1 MNIAHDTKQH
11 LIGGSIVAFALACF
25 ICIAKFYDHGLAI
38 AVAGP
43 LFGWGVERYQ
53 AIRRNGAFEYRD
65 ILHTAIPFE
74 VLAVAVWIFG
84 P

>member
-1 MNIAHDTKQH
+1 MDIAHDSKQH
-11 LIGGSIVAFALACF
+11 LIAGTIVAVALACF
-25 ICIAKFYDHGLAI
+25 ICIAKYVDHGLAI

-53 AIRRNGAFEYRD
+53 AIRRAGAFEYRD

-74 VLAVAVWIFG
+74 VLALAIWVFG
-84 P
+84 N